1 MARYALVIGIAEY
14 QPPLRSLQK
23 TTADAEA
30 VAQILERYGNFQDV
44 KRLPARWNQA
54 RNCYEVEARG
64 VTGIELGQALRTL
77 LLEQAVKSEVLLYF
91 TGHGFTISDYLG
103 QSKGYLAT
111 SDCAFEAEGSQIIEQ
126 RRGVALDSLN
136 HLIRASDLSSL
147 VVLLDCCHGGYF
159 LERNLVE
166 QTLTAFSSKKDY
178 YLITASR
185 GFEQAYVGEQHSVFT
200 EAILKGLSPENAG
213 SDGQITG
220 DRLFDY
226 ISGVLKG
233 SGQEPIRMGWGR
245 AVTLVT
251 YFSNHLAAGSTSQQ
265 DGSARAVAHPP
276 ENRTLDAVSQPA
288 QSVSN
293 VFNISGNNTITNLDG
308 SGTINYKEAPN
319 QVRDI
324 KLNFAASQ
332 SPSPLPLRDGRP
344 MSIEVFFSY
353 SHKDEELRDEMAK
366 HLSILKREG
375 VITEWYDRDIEV
387 GDEWAKK
394 IDEHLN
400 SAQLIL
406 LLISSDFLASDY
418 CYDIEM
424 KRAMERHAAGEA
436 LVMPIILR
444 PVVWQSAPFGKVQ
457 AYPKNAKPVTTWA
470 NRDEAFL
477 DVAQSIR
484 KAVKKMTTMQAQ
496 PSSAAVSATVIEQE
510 SIGLTTRQRR
520 RLEQERDELQE
531 QYDLLSEEIQHL
543 RKSLRIDDL
552 SPKER
557 FRVAKQIEEAE
568 AEREQISERIENWEN
583 KIE

>member
-1 MARYALVIGIAEY
+1 
-14 QPPLRSLQK
+14 
-23 TTADAEA
+23 
-30 VAQILERYGNFQDV
+30 
-44 KRLPARWNQA
+44 
-54 RNCYEVEARG
+54 
-64 VTGIELGQALRTL
+64 
-77 LLEQAVKSEVLLYF
+77 
-91 TGHGFTISDYLG
+91 
-103 QSKGYLAT
+103 
-111 SDCAFEAEGSQIIEQ
+111 
-126 RRGVALDSLN
+126 
-136 HLIRASDLSSL
+136 
-147 VVLLDCCHGGYF
+147 
-159 LERNLVE
+159 
-166 QTLTAFSSKKDY
+166 
-178 YLITASR
+178 
-185 GFEQAYVGEQHSVFT
+185 
-200 EAILKGLSPENAG
+200 
-213 SDGQITG
+213 
-220 DRLFDY
+220 
-226 ISGVLKG
+226 
-233 SGQEPIRMGWGR
+233 
-245 AVTLVT
+245 
-251 YFSNHLAAGSTSQQ
+251 
-265 DGSARAVAHPP
+265 
-276 ENRTLDAVSQPA
+276 
-288 QSVSN
+288 
-293 VFNISGNNTITNLDG
+293 
-308 SGTINYKEAPN
+308 
-319 QVRDI
+319 
-324 KLNFAASQ
+324 
-332 SPSPLPLRDGRP
+332 

-436 LVMPIILR
+436 LVMPVILR

-484 KAVKKMTTMQAQ
+484 KAVKKMTIMQAQ
-496 PSSAAVSATVIEQE
+496 PSSATVSATVIEQE
-510 SIGLTTRQRR
+510 STGLTTRQRR
-520 RLEQERDELQE
+520 RLEQERDELQK
-531 QYDLLSEEIQHL
+531 QYDFLSEEIQHL

-568 AEREQISERIENWEN
+568 AEREQISERIENLEN